1 MEDGA
6 MRSHDHLL
14 HKRQRDSFAIVSVI
28 WLPYERTTPYQK
40 MLCTVRARYAVSSI
54 RLMGAECTCLRI
66 AVDVYNARNH
76 CAFHTMN
83 DRQLSLMMLIHSL
96 QDGSLVKAETFYSL
110 LQQTFLGNIFRH
122 SSDGSNL
129 TISSTVCI
137 FPKRDDIE
145 EAHKPCQ
152 CWSIDSVTSLS
163 SKLKEPVNC
172 QHSVC

>member
-1 MEDGA
+1 MT
-6 MRSHDHLL
+6 
-14 HKRQRDSFAIVSVI
+14 AI
-28 WLPYERTTPYQK
+28 RTYDTISK

-110 LQQTFLGNIFRH
+110 LQQTFLGNILRH

-137 FPKRDDIE
+137 FPKRNDIE
-145 EAHKPCQ
+145 EAHKALPML
-152 CWSIDSVTSLS
+152 IDRFSDVIKFQTQGT
-163 SKLKEPVNC
+163 C
-172 QHSVC
+172 